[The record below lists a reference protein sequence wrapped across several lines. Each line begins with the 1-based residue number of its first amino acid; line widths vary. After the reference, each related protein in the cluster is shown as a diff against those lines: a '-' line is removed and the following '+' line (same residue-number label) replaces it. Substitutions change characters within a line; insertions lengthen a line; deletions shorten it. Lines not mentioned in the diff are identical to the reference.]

1 VNYIANL
8 ISLEKNKN
16 QPGEAKLP
24 IFFRRMDL
32 NGKIKQKKKKKK
44 KKKKNKNKKIIM
56 FNLQFKVGLLINFK
70 CYYLFYHIYKNI
82 FNMTINNYNN
92 KSY

>member
-44 KKKKNKNKKIIM
+44 KKKKKN
-56 FNLQFKVGLLINFK
+56 NF
-70 CYYLFYHIYKNI
+70 YF
-82 FNMTINNYNN
+82 
-92 KSY
+92 